1 MAGQQNQP
9 EDFSGRGLSIY
20 VGLGTNLGDREAN
33 LSEALGR
40 IGRLRLTLMAEETES
55 VPLVI
60 SSVSSI
66 YETEPVGFRDQ
77 PWFLNQVVEAKAPLG
92 AIPGI
97 RLEADLLRRGL
108 VGARGKELRI
118 GARELLEDL
127 LEIESDMGRERV
139 FANGP
144 RVIDIDLLMLDQ
156 VVIRP
161 ASPGDLSLPHPRM
174 HLRRFVLEPL
184 CEVARGA
191 VHPATGKTP
200 CQLLAEARDPS
211 EVRLYESARTR
222 GRRVFGEF
230 PD

>member
-9 EDFSGRGLSIY
+9 EELAERGLSVYI
-20 VGLGTNLGDREAN
+20 GLGTNLGDREAN

-40 IGRLRLTLMAEETES
+40 IKRLRLKLVAEEPES
-55 VPLVI
+55 APLVI

-66 YETEPVGFRDQ
+66 YETEPVGFTDQ
-77 PWFLNQVVEAKAPLG
+77 PWFLNQVVEAKASLR
-92 AIPGI
+92 AIPGV
-97 RLEADLLRRGL
+97 RFEADLLREGR
-108 VGARGKELRI
+108 VGARGREFRI

-127 LEIESDMGRERV
+127 LEIESAMGRERV

-156 VVIRP
+156 VMIRP
-161 ASPGDLSLPHPRM
+161 ASPGGLSLPHPRM

-184 CEVARGA
+184 CEVARDA
-191 VHPATGKTP
+191 VHPVTGKTP
-200 CQLLAEARDPS
+200 CQLLAEVRDPS
-211 EVRLYESARTR
+211 ETRLYESARAR
-222 GRRVFGEF
+222 GRDMLGEL